1 MNKTKESL
9 EKNQSKRVLHV
20 VLPKNIWNK
29 FDNWRSRKGF
39 TLIELMIVVVI
50 VGNCAV
56 NESSCSLWR

>member
-39 TLIELMIVVVI
+39 STNLEAIRFLIR
-50 VGNCAV
+50 NAK
-56 NESSCSLWR
+56 